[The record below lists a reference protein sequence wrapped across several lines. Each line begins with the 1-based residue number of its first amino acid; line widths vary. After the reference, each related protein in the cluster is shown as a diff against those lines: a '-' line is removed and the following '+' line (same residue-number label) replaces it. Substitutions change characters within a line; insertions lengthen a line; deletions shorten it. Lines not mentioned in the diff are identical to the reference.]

1 MCAVACLISLQC
13 CCGFSIDSSACLAL
27 LCSASLRDLL
37 PSLLCYPFH
46 TVTLK
51 SVGVSIWSWIGG
63 YLLAFCGIHH
73 LPVST
78 SSSCWNMSFPP
89 RWLVPV
95 TLFLPMMIL
104 KSEISYSW
112 SLGIFSDMNGVSF
125 QVLYFI
131 ILPVALSFLGSLL
144 SFWTFKT
151 PLNPVLSK
159 RLINCQT
166 CMFESERNVLPIQ
179 YLATPRFL
187 HWTSENYPF
196 P

>member
-1 MCAVACLISLQC
+1 MSCFARYITIFTVCAVACLTSLQC

-73 LPVST
+73 HPVST

-95 TLFLPMMIL
+95 TLFLTMMIL
-104 KSEISYSW
+104 KSENILLLEFRYLFWHEWRLFSGFVFYYFACSPLLFGF
-112 SLGIFSDMNGVSF
+112 SLIFLD
-125 QVLYFI
+125 L
-131 ILPVALSFLGSLL
+131 
-144 SFWTFKT
+144 
-151 PLNPVLSK
+151 
-159 RLINCQT
+159 
-166 CMFESERNVLPIQ
+166 
-179 YLATPRFL
+179 
-187 HWTSENYPF
+187 
-196 P
+196 